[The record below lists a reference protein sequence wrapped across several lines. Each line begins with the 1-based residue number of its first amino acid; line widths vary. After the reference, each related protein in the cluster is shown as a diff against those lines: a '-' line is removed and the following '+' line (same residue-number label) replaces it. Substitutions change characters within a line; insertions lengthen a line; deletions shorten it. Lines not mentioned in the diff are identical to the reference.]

1 MVLELLSC
9 TASTNSTGS
18 DSIAIT
24 WAKRAASCLSSNDTA
39 NPLTSNSSGMPHLPL
54 RQRIRATSSTISLN
68 SLNVC
73 IRSGR
78 MIISCQLRDLQEGG
92 HFSHMRKLNAIMYAY
107 LTGYSTHLIEKCNKY
122 HKYRVLETPYLS
134 TKTKKLGE

>member
-54 RQRIRATSSTISLN
+54 RQRMSATSWTTCLN

-92 HFSHMRKLNAIMYAY
+92 HFSHILKKNSIMYAY
-107 LTGYSTHLIEKCNKY
+107 LTAYTTWLIQKSNKY
-122 HKYRVLETPYLS
+122 HKYRVPETPYLS
-134 TKTKKLGE
+134 TKQKN